1 MALSLEDEDWW
12 TLLRSIQEGQ
22 CIPVLGPG
30 VAVDPA
36 DPSGHPLTVRLA
48 HKLTEKLQQEGK
60 GDQVIAPLDLAHVA
74 QTYQREMPAKRAGL
88 EYVATEFY
96 KPYLDKTTALHQD
109 LAALPF
115 SLCISTTPDRFL
127 LNAFSK
133 TPGKQPIYDF
143 YHFQPDPKRRR
154 PLQGDPPE
162 QNPEQRPLV
171 YGLYGS
177 TDKADSLVLSENDLL
192 DFLVNVTRRSPPMS
206 SYVASRLNERRASF
220 LFMGFGFR
228 HWYIRIL
235 LHVLKAHEPG
245 MPSLALEGAD
255 FFSHPERQQTA
266 LFFSKGHLINF
277 REVAWPDFAAELR
290 ERFEKDAA
298 TSVSDVIVTN
308 EHLAPD
314 APVAFLCHEN
324 RDKPFAERLGSE
336 LRAHGIKIWLD
347 KQSLRGGDRWP
358 NLISDVLEKQ
368 TNYVVVLQSPR
379 MLDKTESYF
388 FLEID
393 LALKRQPKFAPG
405 VRYLIPAIA
414 EADPRLPLTVL
425 GSTFHCIDLTAPGG
439 IDALAQSILEDWQ
452 KRNVTQGAL

>member
-1 MALSLEDEDWW
+1 MAISLEDQDWW

-30 VAVDPA
+30 VAVDPV
-36 DPSGHPLTVRLA
+36 DPSGHPLPVRLA

-60 GDQVIAPLDLAHVA
+60 GDQVIAPSDLAHVA

-96 KPYLDKTTALHQD
+96 KPYRDKTTALHQD

-154 PLQGDPPE
+154 PPQGDPPE
-162 QNPEQRPLV
+162 QNPEHRPLI

-177 TDKADSLVLSENDLL
+177 ADKADSLVLSENDLL
-192 DFLVNVTRRSPPMS
+192 DFLVNVTRKSPPLS
-206 SYVASRLNERRASF
+206 SYVASRLSERRASF

-255 FFSHPERQQTA
+255 FFSHPERKETA
-266 LFFSKGHLINF
+266 LFFNKGHLINF
-277 REVAWPDFAAELR
+277 REVAWPNFAAELR

-298 TSVSDVIVTN
+298 TSLSDVIVT
-308 EHLAPD
+308 P
-314 APVAFLCHEN
+314 
-324 RDKPFAERLGSE
+324 ST
-336 LRAHGIKIWLD
+336 LR
-347 KQSLRGGDRWP
+347 P
-358 NLISDVLEKQ
+358 
-368 TNYVVVLQSPR
+368 T
-379 MLDKTESYF
+379 
-388 FLEID
+388 
-393 LALKRQPKFAPG
+393 
-405 VRYLIPAIA
+405 
-414 EADPRLPLTVL
+414 LPLPCFATK
-425 GSTFHCIDLTAPGG
+425 TAISPLPN
-439 IDALAQSILEDWQ
+439 ALA
-452 KRNVTQGAL
+452 RNFGPMGLRFGWTSRACAVVTAGRI